1 MPADLEINDIA
12 CLSARISFPR
22 IGRWVA
28 DLVVDTEEA
37 ITGSARVVSGDGAF
51 DLTGTVQ
58 HGGVYAAY
66 ASIRVVG
73 GAGGLDREITP
84 VYYSSAPLRVPLT
97 ALLTEAGERLS
108 PTSDSAILNRFVPAW
123 VRSRGLG
130 GALLSSLMDVAQ
142 ADWRV
147 LDNGSV
153 WVGIDTYPTV
163 IVDPGQTDTLHENPS
178 EDHIVLTG
186 TPIPPV
192 RPGTTFEGRR
202 VAYVEYHLGDNVPAG
217 AELDVWFERD
227 NATTDRVRSA
237 LTALIRHETR
247 STDYHALSLAR
258 VISQSGNR
266 VDVQPDSNHLPTL
279 SGVPLFGFAPG
290 IEATVAPGSRV
301 LVAFSDGDPS
311 KPVALPAWE
320 SGSTIGVPVK
330 RCGAL
335 SGTAP
340 SSGGPVTFT
349 YVDPDGATHSGPLV
363 ELSGKITSL

>member
-1 MPADLEINDIA
+1 VSDLEINDIA

-22 IGRWVA
+22 IGRWTA
-28 DLVVDTEEA
+28 DLMVDTEEE
-37 ITGSARVVSGDGAF
+37 ITGAARIVSGDGAL

-66 ASIRVVG
+66 ASVRVVG
-73 GAGGLDREITP
+73 GAGGLDQEVTP
-84 VYYSSAPLRVPLT
+84 VYYSSSPLRVPLT
-97 ALLTEAGERLS
+97 ALLAATGERLS
-108 PTSDSAILNRFVPAW
+108 PRSDSAILSRFVPAW
-123 VRSRGLG
+123 VRTRSLG
-130 GALLSSLMDVAQ
+130 GALLASLMDVAG

-147 LDNGSV
+147 LDDGTI
-153 WVGIDTYPTV
+153 WVGTDTYPDV
-163 IVDPGQTDTLHENPS
+163 VVDPVEVDTLHTNPS
-178 EDHIVLTG
+178 EDHTILTG

-192 RPGTTFEGRR
+192 RPGMTFEGHR
-202 VAYVEYHLGDNVPAG
+202 VAYVEYHLGENVPAG
-217 AELDVWFERD
+217 AELDVWYERD

-237 LTALIRHETR
+237 LSALIRHETR
-247 STDYHALSLAR
+247 GTDYHKLFLAR
-258 VISQSGNR
+258 VLSQSGNK
-266 VDVQPDSNHLPTL
+266 VDVSPDSGRLPTL

-290 IEATVAPGSRV
+290 IEATVTPGSKV

-330 RCGAL
+330 RCGVL